1 MCFSGFLVESQE
13 KIPKIKKI
21 QKNHNKVKKK
31 EREKNADSEKAVHE
45 SMKLSQIE
53 EKVRN
58 LINLV
63 DQLEQK

>member
-1 MCFSGFLVESQE
+1 MKNLELLNKLEINVRNLVSSL
-13 KIPKIKKI
+13 KR
-21 QKNHNKVKKK
+21 

-63 DQLEQK
+63 DQLEKQ

>member
-1 MCFSGFLVESQE
+1 MKDIELLNKLEIKVRDLVSSL
-13 KIPKIKKI
+13 
-21 QKNHNKVKKK
+21 KK
-31 EREKNADSEKAVHE
+31 EREKNADSDKALHE

-63 DQLEQK
+63 DQLEKQ

>member
-1 MCFSGFLVESQE
+1 MKNLDLLNKLEIKVRDLVSSL
-13 KIPKIKKI
+13 KR
-21 QKNHNKVKKK
+21 

-63 DQLEQK
+63 DQLEQQ

>member
-1 MCFSGFLVESQE
+1 MKDLELLNKLEIKVRDLVSSL
-13 KIPKIKKI
+13 
-21 QKNHNKVKKK
+21 KK
-31 EREKNADSEKAVHE
+31 EKEKNADSEKAVHE

-63 DQLEQK
+63 DQLEKQ

>member
-1 MCFSGFLVESQE
+1 MKDIELLNKLE
-13 KIPKIKKI
+13 K
-21 QKNHNKVKKK
+21 KVRDLGSSLKK

-63 DQLEQK
+63 DQLEQQ

>member
-1 MCFSGFLVESQE
+1 MKNRELMNNLEIKVRDLVSSL
-13 KIPKIKKI
+13 KR
-21 QKNHNKVKKK
+21 

-63 DQLEQK
+63 DQLEKQ

>member
-1 MCFSGFLVESQE
+1 MKNLDLLNKLEIKVRDLVSSL
-13 KIPKIKKI
+13 KR
-21 QKNHNKVKKK
+21 

-63 DQLEQK
+63 DQLEKQ